1 MYHWP
6 LRFDRDNGYMHKLP
20 LLAAM
25 AVATLGLGACAIVYK
40 PDIQQGN
47 VLSKDNVEQLK
58 PGMSKEQV
66 LALLGQ
72 PSVASPFDQER
83 WDYVNTLQ
91 HRGGKVDVR
100 DFTVYFENGVLAR
113 TEGTYRKED
122 GLRMLK
128 QVSQYPTI
136 LHDKEKEAEERRR
149 RQGGG

>member
-1 MYHWP
+1 
-6 LRFDRDNGYMHKLP
+6 MHKLP

-25 AVATLGLGACAIVYK
+25 ALATLGLGACAIVYK

-47 VLSKDNVEQLK
+47 VLDKANVDQLK

-72 PSVASPFDQER
+72 PSMASPFDQER

-91 HRGGKVDVR
+91 HRGGKIDVR

-113 TEGTYRKED
+113 TEGTWRED
-122 GLRMLK
+122 DGTEMLK
-128 QVSQYPTI
+128 QVRHYPLI
-136 LHDKEKEAEERRR
+136 LHDKEKEAEERRKR
-149 RQGGG
+149 GSGG

>member
-1 MYHWP
+1 
-6 LRFDRDNGYMHKLP
+6 MHKLP
-20 LLAAM
+20 LLAAL
-25 AVATLGLGACAIVYK
+25 AVATVGLSACALVYK

-47 VLSKDNVEQLK
+47 VLSKENVEQLK

-72 PSVASPFDQER
+72 PSVASPFDQKR

-91 HRGGKVDVR
+91 KRGGKIDVR

-113 TEGTYRKED
+113 TEGTYRNED
-122 GLRMLK
+122 GTRMLK

-136 LHDKEKEAEERRR
+136 LHDKEKEAEERRK